1 MPEMVAGKRFKIL
14 DMLSDLDTAFQ
25 ALLPEQQ
32 REFLQLHDLK
42 FPSEETQNH
51 LLTIFRSNAYNTG
64 DKHRD
69 D

>member
-32 REFLQLHDLK
+32 VELLQLHDFT
-42 FPSEETQNH
+42 FPSEETQNQ
-51 LLTIFRSNAYNTG
+51 LLTIFRGNAYNTG

>member
-1 MPEMVAGKRFKIL
+1 MPEMVAGKGFKIL
-14 DMLSDLDTAFQ
+14 DMLSDLETAFQ

-32 REFLQLHDLK
+32 REFLQLHD
-42 FPSEETQNH
+42 FRFFSEERQDQ